1 MEPQRTKAAE
11 CQACSDSCSRA
22 LSTFCDE
29 PVQIMS
35 YVEKID
41 KPFMTVHPTA
51 PYYQDDTECAK
62 AKETCTDMFVEKC
75 DNAYRVVSG
84 ASCCGRSTP

>member
-35 YVEKID
+35 YVEKMD

-51 PYYQDDTECAK
+51 PYY
-62 AKETCTDMFVEKC
+62 
-75 DNAYRVVSG
+75 
-84 ASCCGRSTP
+84 